1 MVFLSGDLTLV
12 LRARSGDRRDPSI
25 QQYKTRKSEQI
36 NEEIS
41 TRVAEGA
48 QASSFCLFF
57 RDVIRALLD
66 FFGVQKWVFGC

>member
-41 TRVAEGA
+41 TRVAEKA
-48 QASSFCLFF
+48 LRRVLFVYF
-57 RDVIRALLD
+57 SET
-66 FFGVQKWVFGC
+66 